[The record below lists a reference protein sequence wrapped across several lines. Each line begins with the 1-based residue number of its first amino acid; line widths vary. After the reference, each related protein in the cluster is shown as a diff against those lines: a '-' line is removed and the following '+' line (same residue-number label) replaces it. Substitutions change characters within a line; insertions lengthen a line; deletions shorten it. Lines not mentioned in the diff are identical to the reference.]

1 LDHLEGR
8 KKKRLGGAGWAEI
21 WAGNKG
27 EVNLED
33 ILDFLLTNAE
43 ESVKINFAV
52 TQGAGVAQLAEQL
65 ICNQQVG
72 GSIPF
77 TSSIL
82 YFIISSYGGVPE
94 WPKGAD
100 CKSVVVD
107 FGGSNPPSST
117 IISTIVERTNPH
129 SITSGDL
136 LFLFELSGGLEVHV
150 ASVFIYILTGFVT
163 NAFTEHWAAKDL
175 LNLGSQF
182 SKFYPKKV
190 LSSQSGFSSPPTCL
204 HGYFVPE
211 VRFFFCK
218 N

>member
-1 LDHLEGR
+1 M
-8 KKKRLGGAGWAEI
+8 
-21 WAGNKG
+21 
-27 EVNLED
+27 
-33 ILDFLLTNAE
+33 DFLLTNAE

-82 YFIISSYGGVPE
+82 YFIVSSYGGVPE

-136 LFLFELSGGLEVHV
+136 FFLFELSRGLEVHV
-150 ASVFIYILTGFVT
+150 VSVFIHMLSGFIT
-163 NAFTEHWAAKDL
+163 NAFTEHWVAKDL
-175 LNLGSQF
+175 LNLGSQS

-190 LSSQSGFSSPPTCL
+190 LPSQSGLSSPPTMPAWL
-204 HGYFVPE
+204 LRAGSPV
-211 VRFFFCK
+211 FFAKMKRVHWQRITPSVFSMPPPTEAILSCMQRRADK
-218 N
+218 E

>member
-1 LDHLEGR
+1 
-8 KKKRLGGAGWAEI
+8 
-21 WAGNKG
+21 
-27 EVNLED
+27 
-33 ILDFLLTNAE
+33 LDFLLTNAE

-82 YFIISSYGGVPE
+82 YFITSSYGGVPE

-136 LFLFELSGGLEVHV
+136 FSLFELSRGSRGSCSFCPYPYVEWFHNKRSHGTLSCKRLAEFRE
-150 ASVFIYILTGFVT
+150 SLLIKFI
-163 NAFTEHWAAKDL
+163 
-175 LNLGSQF
+175 
-182 SKFYPKKV
+182 
-190 LSSQSGFSSPPTCL
+190 
-204 HGYFVPE
+204 
-211 VRFFFCK
+211 
-218 N
+218 